1 MAKFGTK
8 VFQEFNFHHWIEIR
22 KGKIFY
28 KAYIM
33 DEKKNTI
40 AYTRFFQDFDECL
53 EAART
58 YLDDIMEG
66 RERTFENPMA

>member
-1 MAKFGTK
+1 MAKFGIK
-8 VFQEFNFHHWIEIR
+8 VFQEFNFHRWIVIR

-28 KAYIM
+28 KAYIL

-40 AYTRFFQDFDECL
+40 ASTRFFYDFDECL

-58 YLDDIMEG
+58 YLNDIMED